1 MLDRVKP
8 PEPAD
13 RADAEETA
21 EAAGRDAA
29 PPRASWFRRLAPQ
42 RLTTRIVL
50 LNLLGLIILVAGI
63 LYFNQFRQGL
73 IDARVQSLTTQA
85 QIIAAAVAGSATVD
99 TGSIVIDPDSLA
111 DSNEEALT
119 YDDQLQS
126 LDFPI
131 DPETAGPVLKRL
143 LATTTVRARIID
155 KDGNLIVDSR
165 FLYSRG
171 DIVQSELPPLD
182 ADERGFSPL
191 ALWNRL
197 VTWTFSYDYPKQIE
211 YSLDNGRDFPEV
223 NAALNGAKVSLV
235 RLNDRGQIIVLV
247 AVPVQRFRAVLGA
260 LVLSTTGGEI
270 DDVLRAERQV
280 VLMTFGFV
288 ALVTVLLST
297 LLASTIALPLR
308 KLAAAAERV
317 RRGINKRVE
326 IPDFSGRG
334 DEIGD
339 LSGAVRDMTNALY
352 NRIAAIE
359 AFAADVS
366 HELKNP
372 LTSLRSAVETLA
384 YAKTPEQRE
393 RLVEIVKHDVRRLD
407 RLITDISDASRLDA
421 ELARGEAQAFDLS
434 QLLEIDRELCQ
445 RHPQG
450 GAGRSHIRDRHAAAR
465 NGPRQGLP
473 RDGPR
478 LAAGPGGAQPDRQC
492 ALLHQA
498 RHASSACA
506 CAAWGLRSSSASMIA
521 APASAPTISSASSNA
536 STPTG
541 RREASAPTPASGFRS
556 RSRSSTRTAAAYG
569 PRTAM
574 ARRVRTARSPCSAPA
589 SSCASRQR
597 SMHEEALIHG
607 TCLAIGEAGVLLV
620 GQPGSGKSDLALRL
634 IDGAGAGLSG
644 IIRAARLVADDQ
656 VAVRRAG
663 DRADGLRPAA
673 ACGQA
678 RNPRTG
684 HRGCGAP
691 GRSGAAACRA
701 ADARCRDRAPSRPR
715 AGAHGDP
722 RHRHSAGADRPRK
735 RLRTGPHPRR
745 AGPFRPGL
753 NHVASHSGKRHCAPP

>member
-8 PEPAD
+8 PDPAD

-29 PPRASWFRRLAPQ
+29 PPRVSWFRRLAPQ

-111 DSNEEALT
+111 DSNEEILT

-171 DIVQSELPPLD
+171 DIVQSELPPLN
-182 ADERGFSPL
+182 ADEQGFSPL

-317 RRGINKRVE
+317 RRGINTRVE

-421 ELARGEAQAFDLS
+421 ELARGEAQAFDIS
-434 QLLEIDRELCQ
+434 QLLESIVSYANDTRKEGQAEVTFEIAMPPPGMDRAKAYRVMGHDSRLGQVVRNLIDNARSFTRPGSKLSV
-445 RHPQG
+445 RVRRV
-450 GAGRSHIRDRHAAAR
+450 AGEVEFRVD
-465 NGPRQGLP
+465 
-473 RDGPR
+473 DC
-478 LAAGPGGAQPDRQC
+478 GPGIRPDNLERVFE
-492 ALLHQA
+492 
-498 RHASSACA
+498 RFYTDRPEGSFGSNS
-506 CAAWGLRSSSASMIA
+506 GL
-521 APASAPTISSASSNA
+521 
-536 STPTG
+536 
-541 RREASAPTPASGFRS
+541 
-556 RSRSSTRTAAAYG
+556 
-569 PRTAM
+569 
-574 ARRVRTARSPCSAPA
+574 
-589 SSCASRQR
+589 
-597 SMHEEALIHG
+597 
-607 TCLAIGEAGVLLV
+607 
-620 GQPGSGKSDLALRL
+620 
-634 IDGAGAGLSG
+634 GLSISKQIVDAHRG
-644 IIRAARLVADDQ
+644 RIWAENRYGKAGEDGEKPTLGARFV
-656 VAVRRAG
+656 VRI
-663 DRADGLRPAA
+663 PAA
-673 ACGQA
+673 QHA
-678 RNPRTG
+678 
-684 HRGCGAP
+684 
-691 GRSGAAACRA
+691 
-701 ADARCRDRAPSRPR
+701 
-715 AGAHGDP
+715 
-722 RHRHSAGADRPRK
+722 
-735 RLRTGPHPRR
+735 
-745 AGPFRPGL
+745 
-753 NHVASHSGKRHCAPP
+753 

>member
-1 MLDRVKP
+1 MLDRVTP
-8 PEPAD
+8 PEPTD
-13 RADAEETA
+13 RADAEEPA
-21 EAAGRDAA
+21 EAAERDTA
-29 PPRASWFRRLAPQ
+29 PASIGWIRRLAPQ

-111 DSNEEALT
+111 DSNEEVLN
-119 YDDQLQS
+119 YDDQTQG
-126 LDFPI
+126 LDFPV

-143 LATTTVRARIID
+143 LVNTTVRARIID

-171 DIVQSELPPLD
+171 DIVQSDLPPLD
-182 ADERGFSPL
+182 QPAQGFTPL

-223 NAALNGAKVSLV
+223 AAALNGAKVSLV

-270 DDVLRAERQV
+270 DGVLRAERQV

-326 IPDFSGRG
+326 IPDFSSRG

-393 RLVEIVKHDVRRLD
+393 RLIDIVKHDVKRLD

-434 QLLEIDRELCQ
+434 KLLESIVSYANDTRKEEQAEVTFEVAMPPPGMDRARAYGVMGHDSRLGQVVRNLIDNARSFTRPGTKLAV
-445 RHPQG
+445 RVRRI
-450 GAGRSHIRDRHAAAR
+450 GADVEFRVD
-465 NGPRQGLP
+465 
-473 RDGPR
+473 DC
-478 LAAGPGGAQPDRQC
+478 GPGISPDNLERVFE
-492 ALLHQA
+492 
-498 RHASSACA
+498 RFYTDRPEGSFGSNS
-506 CAAWGLRSSSASMIA
+506 GLGLS
-521 APASAPTISSASSNA
+521 ISKQIVDAHR
-536 STPTG
+536 G
-541 RREASAPTPASGFRS
+541 RIWAENR
-556 RSRSSTRTAAAYG
+556 YG
-569 PRTAM
+569 KA
-574 ARRVRTARSPCSAPA
+574 
-589 SSCASRQR
+589 
-597 SMHEEALIHG
+597 
-607 TCLAIGEAGVLLV
+607 GE
-620 GQPGSGKSDLALRL
+620 
-634 IDGAGAGLSG
+634 DGAKPVLGA
-644 IIRAARLVADDQ
+644 RFV
-656 VAVRRAG
+656 VRI
-663 DRADGLRPAA
+663 PAA
-673 ACGQA
+673 TNA
-678 RNPRTG
+678 
-684 HRGCGAP
+684 
-691 GRSGAAACRA
+691 
-701 ADARCRDRAPSRPR
+701 
-715 AGAHGDP
+715 
-722 RHRHSAGADRPRK
+722 
-735 RLRTGPHPRR
+735 
-745 AGPFRPGL
+745 
-753 NHVASHSGKRHCAPP
+753 